1 MKRIIISILVLVS
14 GISIILFLKNE
25 SDYIVGI
32 ENDTGNYLLTG
43 NGITYKYYNN
53 RYYIVTNY
61 HIVANSKK
69 IYIYNKNGK
78 KSEAKLENYDDYSD
92 IAILST
98 SNKLKTIN
106 LTNCTYDI
114 NDKIRIKGYNIK
126 KRGYIISKLEHI
138 DVPNSYG
145 NSVYDAMKLEY
156 DIDYGDSGSAVINRE
171 NKVIGLLSVMDKE
184 TKEGYAIPIC
194 DVLDIADRLSNNSLN
209 RPNLRAQFTNSK
221 TNIKGVII
229 LNIYDNSLLSE
240 INLQENDIITKI
252 NDINIENV
260 SDFRNELYKYSIGD
274 NISFEYYRDGVYYN
288 KTCIL
293 K

>member
-126 KRGYIISKLEHI
+126 KRGYLISKLEHI

>member
-1 MKRIIISILVLVS
+1 MKRIIISILVLVL

-126 KRGYIISKLEHI
+126 KRGYLISKLEHI

-194 DVLDIADRLSNNSLN
+194 DVLDIVDRLSNNSLN